1 MAEPIVDPIHDR
13 PSDHLYVRCGRFFS
27 KDEKGRSTIEVLKLN
42 DEVNLL
48 CARFEV
54 CRCCEK
60 SLRECEFWM
69 KRSAA
74 PSDRCEVRKKLLALL
89 RGGLPD
95 REYAATVATCLL
107 CDNGELLREVEA
119 QLRVWQLWDEE
130 MERTKEALRQIALP
144 K

>member
-1 MAEPIVDPIHDR
+1 
-13 PSDHLYVRCGRFFS
+13 
-27 KDEKGRSTIEVLKLN
+27 
-42 DEVNLL
+42 
-48 CARFEV
+48 
-54 CRCCEK
+54 
-60 SLRECEFWM
+60 M

-74 PSDRCEVRKKLLALL
+74 PSDRCEVRNKLLALL

-119 QLRVWQLWDEE
+119 QLRIWQLWDEE